1 MTRLGRAIE
10 ITGFGN
16 GRGQISFNK
25 FVTFTAL
32 QFFGVA
38 LFAIIVELRQIPP
51 WYVWSF
57 GFGVVGA
64 GFGLKGY
71 LGAAARRTE
80 SATAN
85 NITSTTVN
93 AADVI
98 RAASDAIAK
107 RRDAAAGIDPT

>member
-1 MTRLGRAIE
+1 MTRLGNAIE
-10 ITGFGN
+10 ISGFGN
-16 GRGQISFNK
+16 GRGHVSFNK
-25 FVTFTAL
+25 LVTFTAL
-32 QFFGVA
+32 WFFGVA
-38 LFAIIVELRQIPP
+38 LYAIIVELRQIPP

-80 SATAN
+80 SASAYNT
-85 NITSTTVN
+85 TTTTVN

-98 RAASDAIAK
+98 RAGSEAIIA
-107 RRDAAAGIDPT
+107 RRDADRGIDPA